1 MKMPRTWQDLRRL
14 LTDKRTLAATGVIMA
29 AAGGVWLK
37 QAMQPRTLTICV
49 FPDPTFRQRL
59 DWRNTLAARIEEVS
73 RIWRREVGIVWS
85 IAKVES
91 EDPTAYV
98 PGYEMRRAELPHDT
112 PCQADLLMI
121 VSGLHE
127 GSLTGDINPFSHSA
141 LVVDFPDQP
150 EAVNVQRMTRVL
162 THLFGAPDEAKAPAV
177 SGEQFSEPTRQLIR
191 TLRNYPFAQGVYG
204 LDDAWDRR
212 ATGAMRTASQ
222 GVWANPLSHTHLT
235 LASTLSQDGRIAP
248 AILHLRE
255 AVRVDPT
262 NLSLRIALAGALRYD
277 AQLDAGIAVVRDALR
292 TAPNDARLHA
302 ALGALLVANDA
313 YTAEE
318 EYRIAIRLAPNDSR
332 WYAGLGAALDREVGH
347 VEDALTAYET
357 ALHLDSLSGQAQKG
371 LVRVLGE
378 RATLHGQIADL
389 EQKVADS
396 PKDAALQCSEGAA
409 KLKAGDYDGALKAYN
424 RALAL
429 NPEYPK
435 AHSDL
440 AILLFLRHDY
450 ADAWKAVHK
459 AQALG
464 VVPDA
469 NFLKQLSAKAPQ

>member
-1 MKMPRTWQDLRRL
+1 MKMPRTSQDWRRL
-14 LTDKRTLAATGVIMA
+14 LTDKRTLAAAGVMVA
-29 AAGGVWLK
+29 VAGGVWLK
-37 QAMQPRTLTICV
+37 QAIEPRTLSICI
-49 FPDPTFRQRL
+49 FPDPSFRQRP

-73 RIWRREVGIVWS
+73 RIWRHQVGIVWS
-85 IAKVES
+85 IAKVEA

-121 VSGLHE
+121 VTGLHE
-127 GSLTGDINPFSHSA
+127 ASLTGDINPFSHSA

-150 EAVNVQRMTRVL
+150 ETVNVQRMTRVL
-162 THLFGAPDEAKAPAV
+162 THLFGVPDEAKAPAV
-177 SGEQFSEPTRQLIR
+177 TGEQFSEPTRQLIR

-212 ATGAMRTASQ
+212 ATAAMEIASQ
-222 GVWANPLSHTHLT
+222 GVWPNPLSHAHLT

-248 AILHLRE
+248 AIVHLRE

-262 NLSLRIALAGALRYD
+262 NLSVRIALAGALRYD
-277 AQLDAGIAVVRDALR
+277 AQLDAGLAVLRDALR
-292 TAPNDARLHA
+292 TAPNDPRLHA
-302 ALGALLVANDA
+302 AMGALLAANEA

-318 EYRIAIRLAPNDSR
+318 EYRTAIRLAPNDAR
-332 WYAGLGAALDREVGH
+332 WYAGLGSSLEREVGRLD
-347 VEDALTAYET
+347 DALAAYEM

-378 RATLHGQIADL
+378 RATLQGQIADL
-389 EQKVADS
+389 EQKAAAS
-396 PKDAALQCSEGAA
+396 PKDAALQCSEGVA
-409 KLKAGDYDGALKAYN
+409 KLEAGDYDGALKAYN
-424 RALAL
+424 RALSL

-440 AILLFLRHDY
+440 AILFFLRRDY
-450 ADAWKAVHK
+450 PDAWKAVHK

-469 NFLKQLSAKAPQ
+469 NFLKQLSARAPQ